1 LDLFGR
7 GFVIL
12 RLRHDADPAAL
23 VNAATAAAIPLQLV
37 DIDQADVVQLYEM
50 ALVLV
55 RPDGHVAW
63 RGNDPPSD
71 SPALLRTVA
80 GRA

>member
-1 LDLFGR
+1 M
-7 GFVIL
+7 
-12 RLRHDADPAAL
+12 
-23 VNAATAAAIPLQLV
+23 QLV

-63 RGNDPPSD
+63 RGNALPSD
-71 SPALLRTVA
+71 SSALLRTVA
-80 GRA
+80 GHA